1 MFGPSRKVPVSVSAC
16 HRRPSNSAN
25 VWPLQKSACG
35 ARTRIT
41 MVSLSC
47 PRTDVSIES
56 AKPVYPP
63 AWPSGAR
70 VPSPESPSRISPS
83 GAAIAPGTETSRT
96 SEMNVGSVSRAGPS
110 GTGTITSSAIVATD
124 PSATAPARGAHT
136 PGSPRRVPLG
146 AAAAIGGERQLA
158 HRHPAAHAPHRQP
171 PPDRVID
178 PEPGGVG
185 EHDARD
191 PEADSDRAPIAALET
206 VQQDEDH
213 QHLWQ
218 GSAQHLEQAR
228 QWSYASG
235 HEQERQQC
243 PDAHD
248 QAHELWHGLTRHQ
261 RSHRHGCS
269 GDRRQADHRCGQRP
283 VPERSAERQER
294 DQRGSRRPPACR
306 RPGAGLGF
314 RRVATAA
321 LLRPRTGA
329 EVDQRRPTRGGA
341 GIGYLDRLGVVDAC
355 DDLRSRRAAPARSP
369 SVPCRPRRPVR
380 RWH

>member
-1 MFGPSRKVPVSVSAC
+1 
-16 HRRPSNSAN
+16 
-25 VWPLQKSACG
+25 
-35 ARTRIT
+35 
-41 MVSLSC
+41 MVSLSR

-136 PGSPRRVPLG
+136 PGSARRVPLG
-146 AAAAIGGERQLA
+146 VGPRSVGSANWLIDTPQ
-158 HRHPAAHAPHRQP
+158 HTPHTSQP

-185 EHDARD
+185 EHHPGD
-191 PEADSDRAPIAALET
+191 PEADSDRAPIAALEP

-218 GSAQHLEQAR
+218 RSAQHLEQAR
-228 QWSYASG
+228 QWS
-235 HEQERQQC
+235 
-243 PDAHD
+243 
-248 QAHELWHGLTRHQ
+248 
-261 RSHRHGCS
+261 
-269 GDRRQADHRCGQRP
+269 RR
-283 VPERSAERQER
+283 
-294 DQRGSRRPPACR
+294 RRPRAGTPAAPR
-306 RPGAGLGF
+306 APRSGARTVARARPTP
-314 RRVATAA
+314 ATA
-321 LLRPRTGA
+321 
-329 EVDQRRPTRGGA
+329 
-341 GIGYLDRLGVVDAC
+341 
-355 DDLRSRRAAPARSP
+355 
-369 SVPCRPRRPVR
+369 PRRLR
-380 RWH
+380 RRSSPG